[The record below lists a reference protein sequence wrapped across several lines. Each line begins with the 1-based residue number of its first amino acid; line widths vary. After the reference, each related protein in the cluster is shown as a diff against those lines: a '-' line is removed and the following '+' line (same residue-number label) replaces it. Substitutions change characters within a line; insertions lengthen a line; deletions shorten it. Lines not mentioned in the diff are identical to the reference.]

1 MTGAGI
7 RRCATADARLLS
19 ELATE
24 AFPLACPPETT
35 TENIRAFC
43 EHNLSPGAF
52 EKYLASA
59 EIAIWIAE
67 DSDTPVGYVMS
78 VAGEPGDPDIAGSV
92 THRPTVE
99 ISKLYVLS
107 SHHGSGLAGKLL
119 ALALE
124 HARNDGA
131 ASVWLGVNRENR
143 RANRFYE
150 KSGFALVGERFF
162 QVGESLESDVIR
174 EKVLD
179 SLA

>member
-1 MTGAGI
+1 MTGVGI
-7 RRCATADARLLS
+7 RRCTTADARLLS

-35 TENIRAFC
+35 TEDIRAFC
-43 EHNLSPGAF
+43 EQNLSLGAF

-59 EIAIWIAE
+59 DIAIWIAE
-67 DSDTPVGYVMS
+67 DTATPVGYVMS
-78 VAGEPGDPDIAGSV
+78 ASGEPGDPDIARSV

-162 QVGESLESDVIR
+162 QVGESLESDVVR

>member
-99 ISKLYVLS
+99 ISKLYALS

-131 ASVWLGVNRENR
+131 ASVWLGVNQENR

-162 QVGESLESDVIR
+162 PVGESLECDVVR

>member
-1 MTGAGI
+1 MTGVGI

-35 TENIRAFC
+35 TEDIRAFC
-43 EHNLSPGAF
+43 EQNLSLGAF

-59 EIAIWIAE
+59 DIAIWVAE
-67 DSDTPVGYVMS
+67 DTATPVGYVMS
-78 VAGEPGDPDIAGSV
+78 VAGEPGDPDIARSV

-107 SHHGSGLAGKLL
+107 SHHGSGLAAKLL

-124 HARNDGA
+124 HARHDGA
-131 ASVWLGVNRENR
+131 ASVWLGVHRENS

-150 KSGFALVGERFF
+150 KSGFALAGERFF
-162 QVGESLESDVIR
+162 PVGESLECDVVR

>member
-1 MTGAGI
+1 MAGAGI
-7 RRCATADARLLS
+7 RRCTTADASLLS
-19 ELATE
+19 ALATE

-43 EHNLSPGAF
+43 EQNLSPGAF

-131 ASVWLGVNRENR
+131 ASVWLGVNQENR

-162 QVGESLESDVIR
+162 QVGASLESDVVR

>member
-119 ALALE
+119 ALALK
-124 HARNDGA
+124 HARQNGA
-131 ASVWLGVNRENR
+131 ASVWLGVNQENR

-162 QVGESLESDVIR
+162 QVGESLESDVVR

>member
-7 RRCATADARLLS
+7 RRCTTADASLLS

-99 ISKLYVLS
+99 ISKLYALS

-131 ASVWLGVNRENR
+131 ASVWLGVNQENR

-162 QVGESLESDVIR
+162 QVGESLESDVVR

>member
-1 MTGAGI
+1 VTGAGI
-7 RRCATADARLLS
+7 RRCATADASLLS

-43 EHNLSPGAF
+43 EQNLSPGAF

-99 ISKLYVLS
+99 ISKLYALS

-131 ASVWLGVNRENR
+131 ASVWLGVNQENR

-162 QVGESLESDVIR
+162 QVGASLESDVVR